1 MKALLAFV
9 VFAIALLAAPAPAY
23 AHAGGLTATDSR
35 SRVVAV
41 TPAVPGLRVATI
53 ENGARIRLVNGTGSS
68 VVPGAGGGPA
78 VPAAIAP
85 GKDVTWIDTRVTPD
99 GRRIAAGQSVDW
111 TMPLDVGG
119 TTVLVSGVLTGEQ
132 PPIPLVWWVSAV
144 LVAAAVIL
152 AARRLTRGDV
162 LLCSAGLVA
171 AGASIAHVAGSTL
184 AVESA
189 PPAGT
194 FLSAAGINLL
204 AWPLIIGGAV
214 TAFRGRPAGVLAVCG
229 GAALTA
235 VFVLPDVTSFHRA
248 VLPFAGPAIV
258 ERILVVLALSLGAGV
273 AVAGSGVLRTLAR
286 QPTALLLVGI
296 LVLGGC
302 TRATPVEAVPSTCGS
317 AAPDAVPLNVALREG
332 RAEPAP
338 HRVSVATGSPVLLGV
353 SADVPTEVHV
363 HGYDLV
369 YPVQAGQPAC
379 VLFVADRA
387 GLFDVEAHP
396 ETLLLQIEVR

>member
-189 PPAGT
+189 PPAGR
-194 FLSAAGINLL
+194 S
-204 AWPLIIGGAV
+204 
-214 TAFRGRPAGVLAVCG
+214 
-229 GAALTA
+229 
-235 VFVLPDVTSFHRA
+235 S
-248 VLPFAGPAIV
+248 
-258 ERILVVLALSLGAGV
+258 
-273 AVAGSGVLRTLAR
+273 
-286 QPTALLLVGI
+286 
-296 LVLGGC
+296 
-302 TRATPVEAVPSTCGS
+302 VPPGSTCS
-317 AAPDAVPLNVALREG
+317 PG
-332 RAEPAP
+332 R
-338 HRVSVATGSPVLLGV
+338 
-353 SADVPTEVHV
+353 
-363 HGYDLV
+363 
-369 YPVQAGQPAC
+369 
-379 VLFVADRA
+379 
-387 GLFDVEAHP
+387 
-396 ETLLLQIEVR
+396 